1 MVDYFIFSFILKK
14 LKFSLNIFLIL
25 MLSILVFNK
34 NYFISYFLGYIIGVF
49 NFILLS
55 LGTNY
60 IISRKV
66 NHSKIIQFIFFTMRI
81 ILIALILASA
91 VKDGYNVFILFLGF
105 LTINISIK
113 IGALLDCRREGQ
125 YGKE

>member
-1 MVDYFIFSFILKK
+1 MVDDFIFSFILKS
-14 LKFSLNIFLIL
+14 LKFSFNIFLIL